1 MKLYAYNKPAGEV
14 AAEAEIEGV
23 KVYPASEL
31 DKDAR
36 GLVIYTDD
44 AACVETIKA
53 KAAAGEMEFHV
64 DTDRHLNYK
73 IIQAIRAG
81 VELADGTKSPECVIS
96 WTEANA
102 FVINI
107 RPCKKPLLDEIVKT
121 FGCSITL
128 IKKYRVDNLKIKKVA
143 LGAFAEYSEEEAAA
157 FLA

>member
-64 DTDRHLNYK
+64 DTDGRLNTP

-81 VELADGTKSPECVIS
+81 VTLADGSTSPSCRIS

-102 FVINI
+102 FVISIKPNA
-107 RPCKKPLLDEIVKT
+107 KPLLDEICKAFDLKV
-121 FGCSITL
+121 TL
-128 IKKYRVDNLKIKKVA
+128 IKKFRVDNLKIKKVA
-143 LGAFAEYSEEEAAA
+143 LGEFEEYSDEETAA